1 MKILLIGGTGNISSS
16 LTKLCLQRGDEVWLL
31 NRGSGREWE
40 ALGAHSICCD
50 IRDRDQ
56 AMEALKGCEF
66 DAAVDFICYTEEQ
79 ARLDVELLRDR
90 VRHYVFISTCMVYQK
105 PCFQTPVTED
115 VPRKNPFSDYAQNKI
130 ACELY
135 LEERY
140 REEDFPVTIVR
151 PSHTYGE
158 QRLVVGPT
166 LGWQVPH
173 WTLADRI
180 LRGKPVIVH
189 GNGRTLWTVTHSDD
203 FARGLYGLLGN
214 WAALGHSFHITGDE
228 ALSWDEI
235 METYGWVLGRRP
247 VVVHLPEDF
256 IIREMPE
263 KVGPIRGDMAENGVF
278 DNSKL
283 KRFVPGFRAE
293 VSLRE
298 GLARSVAWFREDPAR
313 MAVSEEENRRT
324 DAMIARWE
332 ACLKG

>member
-16 LTKLCLQRGDEVWLL
+16 LTRLCLERGDDVWLL
-31 NRGSGREWE
+31 NRGSAREWE
-40 ALGAHSICCD
+40 ALGAHSILCD
-50 IRDRDQ
+50 IRQ
-56 AMEALKGCEF
+56 PEEARKALAGMEF

-79 ARLDVELLRDR
+79 ARLDVELLRGK

-115 VPRKNPFSDYAQNKI
+115 VPLKNAFSDYAKNKI

-135 LEERY
+135 LQERY

-158 QRLVVGPT
+158 HRLVVGPV
-166 LGWQVPH
+166 LGWQVSH
-173 WTLADRI
+173 WNLADRI

-203 FARGLYGLLGN
+203 FCRGLYGLLGN
-214 WAALGHSFHITGDE
+214 YAALGHAFHITSDE

-247 VVVHLPEDF
+247 VVAHLSEDF

-263 KVGPIRGDMAENGVF
+263 KLGAIRGDMAENGVF

-293 VSLRE
+293 IPLRE
-298 GLARSVAWFREDPAR
+298 GLARSVAWYRADPAR
-313 MAVSEEENRRT
+313 MAVSAEEDLRT
-324 DAMIARWE
+324 DRMIEKWE
-332 ACLKG
+332 SLLK